1 MKKVVFNPFAIFLLV
16 AMTSFACSSKF
27 SGYDKTQSGLY
38 YKMFKISKDTI
49 KPKIGDWV
57 SLDMKYTYKMKGKDT
72 TLFDSKKQMGT
83 PVRFQIPRSDFKGDI
98 YEGIRMMSAGDS
110 AAFIISADSLFLK
123 TFKMA
128 KRPPMIDSSS
138 FVNFYVHLLTVDSP
152 LSLEKKEGESL
163 QSYLTTNKITVQPTS
178 SGIYYIE
185 STPGKG
191 MKIDSGCGVKL
202 QFKVSLVD
210 GKQIFSTFDR
220 PEPVSFQYGKR
231 FDTPGLEQAIGMMK
245 KGTKVTV
252 IVPSK
257 MAFGEQGR
265 GTIVPPYST
274 IIYNVEILDVLSKA
288 DYEKEQAIK
297 KTKAEEDQTTKKK
310 EDQIKSDN
318 AKKDES
324 SLLQKYLK
332 DNKITVKPTTSGL
345 YYIEKIKGTGPRA
358 MAGKKVRVNYT
369 GKLLN
374 GKVFD
379 SSNGKNPPYF
389 EFSLG
394 AGQVIKGWDEGIAMM
409 NKGGKATFV
418 IPSDIAYGERS
429 MGDIQPYSTL
439 VFDVELLDVTDAKPG
454 K

>member
-27 SGYDKTQSGLY
+27 SGYDKTKSGLY

-72 TLFDSKKQMGT
+72 ILFDSKKQMGA

-98 YEGIRMMSAGDS
+98 YEGIRLMSAGDS

-138 FVNFYVHLLTVDSP
+138 FINFYVHLLTVDSP

-163 QSYLTTNKITVQPTS
+163 QSYITTNKITTPPTS

-185 STPGKG
+185 SNPGKG
-191 MKIDSGCGVKL
+191 MKIDSGCQVKL
-202 QFKVSLVD
+202 QFKVSLID
-210 GKQIFSTFDR
+210 GKQIFSTYDR
-220 PEPVSFQYGKR
+220 PEPISFQYGKR

-245 KGTKVTV
+245 KGAKGTV
-252 IVPSK
+252 VVPSK

-288 DYEKEQAIK
+288 DYEKEQA
-297 KTKAEEDQTTKKK
+297 TKKK
-310 EDQIKSDN
+310 DDQMKTEK
-318 AKKDES
+318 AKKEES

-369 GKLLN
+369 GTLLS

-379 SSNGKNPPYF
+379 SSKDKKPPYF
-389 EFSLG
+389 EFTLG

-409 NKGGKATFV
+409 NKGGKAIFV
-418 IPSDIAYGERS
+418 IPSSIAYGERS
-429 MGDIQPYSTL
+429 MGDIPPYSSL
-439 VFDVELLDVTDAKPG
+439 VFDVELLDVMDAKPG

>member
-27 SGYDKTQSGLY
+27 SGYDKTESGLY

-72 TLFDSKKQMGT
+72 TLFDSKKQMGA

-163 QSYLTTNKITVQPTS
+163 QSYLSTNKITTTPTS

-191 MKIDSGCGVKL
+191 MKIDSGCQVKL
-202 QFKVSLVD
+202 QFKVSLID
-210 GKQIFSTFDR
+210 GKQIFSTYER
-220 PEPVSFQYGKR
+220 PEPVSFQYGKK
-231 FDTPGLEQAIGMMK
+231 FDTPGMEQAVGMMK
-245 KGTKVTV
+245 KGSKGTV

-265 GTIVPPYST
+265 GTMVPPYST
-274 IIYNVEILDVLSKA
+274 VIYNVEILDVLSKA
-288 DYEKEQAIK
+288 DYEKEQA
-297 KTKAEEDQTTKKK
+297 TKKK
-310 EDQIKSDN
+310 DDQMKTEN
-318 AKKDES
+318 AKKEES
-324 SLLQKYLK
+324 SLMQKYLK

-345 YYIEKIKGTGPRA
+345 YYIEKIKGTGPGA

-369 GKLLN
+369 GTLLN

-379 SSNGKNPPYF
+379 SSKDKKPPYY
-389 EFSLG
+389 EFTLG
-394 AGQVIKGWDEGIAMM
+394 AGQVIKGWDEGIALM

-418 IPSDIAYGERS
+418 IPSSIAYGERS
-429 MGDIQPYSTL
+429 MGEIQPYSIL
-439 VFDVELLDVTDAKPG
+439 VFDVELLDVMDAKPG

>member
-27 SGYDKTQSGLY
+27 SGYDKSDSGLY
-38 YKMFKISKDTI
+38 YKMYKISKDTI
-49 KPKIGDWV
+49 KPKVGDWV
-57 SLDMKYTYKMKGKDT
+57 SLDMKYTYKIKGKDT

-138 FVNFYVHLLTVDSP
+138 FINFFVHLLTVDSP
-152 LSLEKKEGESL
+152 QSLEKKEGESI
-163 QSYLTTNKITVQPTS
+163 QSYLSTNKVTVQPS
-178 SGIYYIE
+178 PDGIYYIE
-185 STPGKG
+185 TTPGKG
-191 MKIDSGCGVKL
+191 MKIDSGCQVKL

-220 PEPVSFQYGKR
+220 PEPVSFQYGKK
-231 FDTPGLEQAIGMMK
+231 FDTPGLEQAVGLMK
-245 KGTKVTV
+245 KGTKATV

-274 IIYNVEILDVLSKA
+274 IVYNVEIVDVLTKA
-288 DYEKEQAIK
+288 EYEKEQA
-297 KTKAEEDQTTKKK
+297 AKKK
-310 EDQIKSDN
+310 EDQMKTEN
-318 AKKDES
+318 AKKDEGA
-324 SLLQKYLK
+324 LMQKYLK
-332 DNKITVKPTTSGL
+332 DNKITAKPTASGL

-358 MAGKKVRVNYT
+358 MSGKKVKVNYT
-369 GKLLN
+369 GTLLN

-379 SSNGKNPPYF
+379 SSKDKKPF
-389 EFSLG
+389 EFTLG
-394 AGQVIKGWDEGIAMM
+394 QGQVIKGWDEGIAMM
-409 NKGGKATFV
+409 NVGGKATLIV
-418 IPSDIAYGERS
+418 PSSIAYGERS
-429 MGDIQPYSTL
+429 MGSIQPYSTL

>member
-27 SGYDKTQSGLY
+27 SGYDKTTSGLY
-38 YKMFKISKDTI
+38 YKMYKISKDTI

-57 SLDMKYTYKMKGKDT
+57 SLDMKYTYKIKGKDT

-98 YEGIRMMSAGDS
+98 YEGIKMMSAGDS
-110 AAFIISADSLFLK
+110 ADFIISADSLFLK

-128 KRPPMIDSSS
+128 KRPPMIDSNS
-138 FVNFYVHLLTVDSP
+138 FINFYVHLLTVDSP

-163 QSYLTTNKITVQPTS
+163 QSYITTNNITMQPTS

-185 STPGKG
+185 ITPGKG
-191 MKIDSGCGVKL
+191 MKIDSGCQVKL
-202 QFKVSLVD
+202 QFKVSLID
-210 GKQIFSTFDR
+210 GKQIFSTYDR
-220 PEPVSFQYGKR
+220 PEPVSFQYGKK
-231 FDTPGLEQAIGMMK
+231 FDTPGLEEAIAMMK
-245 KGTKVTV
+245 KGTKGTV

-288 DYEKEQAIK
+288 DYEKEQA
-297 KTKAEEDQTTKKK
+297 AKKK
-310 EDQIKSDN
+310 EDQIKTDN
-318 AKKDES
+318 AKKNES
-324 SLLQKYLK
+324 SLMQKYLK
-332 DNKITVKPTTSGL
+332 DNKITVHPTTTGL

-369 GKLLN
+369 GTLLN

-379 SSNGKNPPYF
+379 SSKDKKPPYL
-389 EFSLG
+389 EFTLG
-394 AGQVIKGWDEGIAMM
+394 ASQVIKGWDEGIAMM
-409 NKGGKATFV
+409 NTGGKATFI
-418 IPSDIAYGERS
+418 IPSGIAYGERS
-429 MGDIQPYSTL
+429 MGDIPPYSTL
-439 VFDVELLDVTDAKPG
+439 VFDIELLDVMDAKPG